1 MPVNSS
7 FRPAVLIPCYNHGT
21 TLKALLA
28 SLAYL
33 HLPVL
38 IVDDGS
44 DEATK
49 ECICAAI
56 EAFPETELLT
66 RKENGGK
73 GAAVMDGASYLAAR
87 NFTHFLQI
95 DADGQHDTRDAKK
108 LLELAQAHPED
119 VISGRPIYD
128 DSVPKKRLYG
138 RYITH
143 FWVWLE
149 TLSFEIKDSMCGF
162 RVYPLKSFQALA
174 SKRKFGLGMDF
185 DVDVMVRLFWYGVHF
200 HFIPTA
206 VRYPQDGIS
215 HFDLVGDNIKIA
227 KMHSRLFF
235 ESLLHIPT
243 RLTRTSSGHWSS
255 LKERRGESGFRFLLW
270 VYRKLGREVFYLV
283 LIPVILSFWLTGRTQ
298 RQASQEYLKRIEAR
312 RRELNLVPIKY
323 SSFSHFMHFG
333 EAILDK
339 LAAWSPERKMR
350 WRFYDEESERLLTHT
365 QGQRGKLVLV
375 SHLGVAE
382 ACRAI
387 SERSGGPKIHA
398 LVFDL
403 HSPRMR
409 KILEETSAES
419 TVNMIPVHEITVETI
434 GYLEEKIAKGDW
446 VAIAADRTP
455 VTESKQSRVKFA
467 DFLGESA
474 PFPIGAYVLASLLK
488 CETLTLFAIRE
499 GNELVVE
506 GRHFADLIVLPRKTR
521 EAELERCVEKYAKEL
536 ERKALEAPLEWFN
549 FYDFWAR

>member
-1 MPVNSS
+1 MSIKDS
-7 FRPAVLIPCYNHGT
+7 FRPAILIPCYNHGT
-21 TLKALLA
+21 TLKALLS

-33 HLPVL
+33 NLPCL

-49 ECICAAI
+49 ECIKVTI
-56 EAFPETELLT
+56 EAFPKTQLLT
-66 RKENGGK
+66 REKNGGK
-73 GAAVMDGASYLAAR
+73 GAAVMDGASYLTER

-95 DADGQHDTRDAKK
+95 DADGQHDARDAVK
-108 LLELAQAHPED
+108 LLELAEAHPED

-128 DSVPKKRLYG
+128 ESVPKKRLYG

-143 FWVWLE
+143 FWVWVE

-174 SKRKFGLGMDF
+174 TKHKFGLGMDF
-185 DVDVMVRLFWYGVHF
+185 DVDVMVRLFWHGVHF

-235 ESLLHIPT
+235 ESLLHIPA
-243 RLTRTSSGHWSS
+243 RLTRSSSSHWSS
-255 LKERRGESGFRFLLW
+255 MKERRGEAGFRFLLW

-283 LIPVILSFWLTGRTQ
+283 LIPVIFSFWMTGRTQ
-298 RQASQEYLKRIEAR
+298 RQASQDYLNRIEAKR
-312 RRELNLVPIKY
+312 RTLNLVPIQY
-323 SSFSHFMHFG
+323 SSLSHFMHFG
-333 EAILDK
+333 EAVLDK

-350 WRFYDEESERLLTHT
+350 WRFQDEESESLLTCT
-365 QGQRGKLVLV
+365 SGERGKLVLV

-419 TVNMIPVHEITVETI
+419 TVNMIPVNKITVETI
-434 GYLEEKIAKGDW
+434 GYLEEKIAQGDW

-455 VTESKQSRVKFA
+455 VTDSKQSRVKFA
-467 DFLGESA
+467 DFLGASA
-474 PFPIGAYVLASLLK
+474 PFPIGPYVIASLLK
-488 CETLTLFAIRE
+488 CETITLFAVRE
-499 GNELVVE
+499 GDELVIE
-506 GRHFADLIVLPRKTR
+506 GRRFADLISLPRKDR
-521 EAELERCVEKYAKEL
+521 EGELERCVAKYAKEL
-536 ERKALEAPLEWFN
+536 ERKALEVPLEWFN